1 MEAHALRLSGPT
13 LGARGRPG
21 LTLIGLLLLWGV
33 HTPAAFA
40 LRDVICTGDCNC
52 DRAASVAEPVKT
64 CTGDCDRNSA
74 VTIDELITGVG
85 LALNG
90 TAAPFGSCQA
100 FDANADGRV
109 NIDELIGAVT
119 HALSGCPSAT
129 PTATVTPTPDL
140 ASFYVPP
147 DPLPG
152 DSPGDLIRFQSIEPL
167 APGSRAWRVLY
178 RSESIAGEPIAV
190 SGLIVA
196 PEGDPPPGGRPVVSW
211 AHGTVGVSDDCAPSR
226 GFRLPSSTSPD
237 SYTHDFYAIA
247 PDIVAAGW
255 VGVATDYEG
264 LGTPGVH
271 TYLVGESEGR
281 GALDIVRAAAQ
292 LAEIGASRS
301 AVVWGRSQGGQ
312 AALFAGEIAP
322 QWAPDLDLL
331 GVVAA
336 APVSNLFLRPA
347 QAAIS
352 AYGYL
357 WELTVGFEAA
367 YGELALDRIYT
378 PAALA
383 AVREAV
389 DAGLC
394 HREFQARAAEF
405 PNAGFVDPVLPDEPW
420 QELARINS
428 PGSVRSAMPVLLLQG
443 NADTQVLKVWSDIL
457 VAGLCGRVT
466 GVEYRV
472 FAGEGHNDST
482 ALHMPE
488 IFAWTAAR

>member
-1 MEAHALRLSGPT
+1 MKAQTDVISILVALT
-13 LGARGRPG
+13 VA
-21 LTLIGLLLLWGV
+21 LL
-33 HTPAAFA
+33 TPAIVWGA
-40 LRDVICTGDCNC
+40 L
-52 DRAASVAEPVKT
+52 SPVGSEFHVNTQT
-64 CTGDCDRNSA
+64 CTGDCDSNHA
-74 VTIDELITGVG
+74 VTINELITGVG

-90 TAAPFGSCQA
+90 TAAPLGSCQA

-109 NIDELIGAVT
+109 TIDELISAVT

-129 PTATVTPTPDL
+129 PTATPAVTDTAGVTPTLTEPPTATPTATATPTLDL
-140 ASFYVPP
+140 VSFYVPP

-152 DSPGDLIRFQSIEPL
+152 DSPGDLIRYQSIEPL

-178 RSESIAGEPIAV
+178 RSESVAGEPIAV

-196 PEGDPPPGGRPVVSW
+196 PEGDPPPGGRPVVGW
-211 AHGTVGVSDDCAPSR
+211 LHGTLGVNDNCAPSR
-226 GFRLPSSTSPD
+226 GFRLPLGD
-237 SYTHDFYAIA
+237 SYTHDFYALA

-271 TYLVGESEGR
+271 PYLVGESEGR
-281 GALDIVRAAAQ
+281 GALDILRAAAQ

-357 WELTVGFEAA
+357 WEVTVGFEAA

-389 DAGLC
+389 NAGLC